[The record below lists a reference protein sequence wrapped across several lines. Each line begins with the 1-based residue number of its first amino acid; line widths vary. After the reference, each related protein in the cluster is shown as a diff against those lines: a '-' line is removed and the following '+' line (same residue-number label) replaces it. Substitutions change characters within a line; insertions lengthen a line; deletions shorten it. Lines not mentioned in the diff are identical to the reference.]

1 MKKTILMLTVLIWTL
16 SLSAQ
21 ETHRIRPIQHLKA
34 PEKIQEVKR
43 KMIQDSLNLTTEEAT
58 KFWPVYD
65 RNEEAKAA
73 IRLKYRSGRA
83 VKDGKPDAE
92 NLSDD
97 DIYKM
102 IESRLDRKL
111 EMATLDKKY
120 YQELKPILPAKKIQR
135 LFYLETKYKQ
145 HVIGKMNSE
154 KRIDSQKPCPKDGN
168 K

>member
-1 MKKTILMLTVLIWTL
+1 MKKTILILTALIWAF

-21 ETHRIRPIQHLKA
+21 DAPRVRPVQHLKA
-34 PEKIQEVKR
+34 PERMQDAKR

-65 RNEEAKAA
+65 RNEEANAA

-83 VKDGKPDAE
+83 VKDEKPDAE
-92 NLSDD
+92 NLNDD
-97 DIYKM
+97 AIYKM

-111 EMATLDKKY
+111 EMAALDKKY

-135 LFYLETKYKQ
+135 LFHLETKYKQ
-145 HVIGKMNSE
+145 RMIGKMDSE
-154 KRIDSQKPCPKDGN
+154 RRIDSQKPCPKDIQ

>member
-1 MKKTILMLTVLIWTL
+1 MKKTILILTALIWAF

-21 ETHRIRPIQHLKA
+21 EAPRVKPVQHERA
-34 PEKIQEVKR
+34 PEKMQEVKR
-43 KMIQDSLNLTTEEAT
+43 KMIQDSLNLTTEEAA
-58 KFWPVYD
+58 KFWTVYD

-97 DIYKM
+97 AIYKR
-102 IESRLDRKL
+102 IESRLDRKI
-111 EMATLDKKY
+111 EMANLDKKY

-135 LFYLETKYKQ
+135 LFQLETKYKQ
-145 HVIGKMNSE
+145 RMIGKM
-154 KRIDSQKPCPKDGN
+154 DSKSQPR
-168 K
+168 